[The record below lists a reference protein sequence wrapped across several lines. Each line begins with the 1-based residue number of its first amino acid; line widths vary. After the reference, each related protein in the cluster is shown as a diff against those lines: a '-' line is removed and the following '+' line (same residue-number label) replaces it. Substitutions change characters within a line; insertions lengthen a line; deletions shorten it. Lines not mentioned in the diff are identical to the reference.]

1 MHARPEMI
9 KILAAV
15 VSLSVVL
22 AGCGGSNGGGESD
35 TGNAGSNADAD
46 AGAKANDAAG
56 TGNAAGAGNEA
67 AAGDKNADA
76 AGGDAAAGSG
86 EKITLTLWGWSG
98 KFQTDFTKIVIGE
111 FEKEHPNIK
120 VKYMPD
126 QGGND
131 KLTTLIAGGT
141 PPDVAILDRFLAG
154 AWAAKGSLE
163 SLTPYLEM
171 DSEISGNDYYPAVWA
186 EGNYNNE
193 AYAMPFGT
201 DNRGLYYNKTLMKE
215 AGLDPNKPPTTI
227 DELDSMAEKIFKKST
242 SGGYEQVGFIP
253 WMGQS
258 YLYTQSWNFGGEWTK
273 DGELTPNDPQIVKTL
288 EWMTGYAKKYD
299 MAKINKFNDV
309 MGKTGINPF
318 WTGKVGFMVDG
329 NWILN
334 DLKSNAKVKPTFEW
348 SVAPMPSEEGY
359 PQTTWAGGWSFAMP
373 KGGKHP
379 QEAWE
384 LLKFITG
391 YKGTLL
397 WAKRADAGNDITAM
411 PKVNEE
417 IKIADNPQLK
427 VFLDMMPNAHFR
439 PVTPAGQKMWDET
452 FRVQDLALNGKGE
465 PKKLLDEVKK
475 NVDSELKKLQ
485 AK

>member
-1 MHARPEMI
+1 MGTLRVRPGMI
-9 KILAAV
+9 KFFVTALAL
-15 VSLSVVL
+15 SLVL
-22 AGCGGSNGGGESD
+22 TGCGGANGGGNSNTAD
-35 TGNAGSNADAD
+35 TDNAAKTNNAASTDNAAADTKDANAANND
-46 AGAKANDAAG
+46 AGKD
-56 TGNAAGAGNEA
+56 
-67 AAGDKNADA
+67 
-76 AGGDAAAGSG
+76 SG
-86 EKITLTLWGWSG
+86 EKVTLDFWSWSG
-98 KFQTDFTKIVIGE
+98 KFQTDFTKIVISE
-111 FEKEHPNIK
+111 FEKLHPNIK
-120 VKYMPD
+120 IKYIPD

-141 PPDVAILDRFLAG
+141 PPDVAILDRFMAG

-163 SLTPYLEM
+163 SLQPYLET
-171 DSEISGNDYYPAVWA
+171 DSEVGADDYYPAVWA

-193 AYAMPFGT
+193 LYAMPFGT
-201 DNRGLYYNKTLMKE
+201 DNRGIYYNKTLMKE
-215 AGLDPNKPPTTI
+215 AGLDPEKPPTTVS
-227 DELDSMAEKIFKKST
+227 ELDAMAEKIFKKTT

-273 DGELTPNDPQIVKTL
+273 GDELTPNDPQIVKAL
-288 EWMTGYAKKYD
+288 EWMAGYAKKYD

-348 SVAPMPSEEGY
+348 GVAPMPSEDGY

-373 KGGKHP
+373 KGAKHP
-379 QEAWE
+379 KEAWE
-384 LLKFITG
+384 FLKFIAG

-411 PKVNEE
+411 PQVNDE

-427 VFLDMMPNAHFR
+427 VFLDMMPQAHFR

-485 AK
+485 AAK

>member
-1 MHARPEMI
+1 MEKRNKGTQQLKTGMI
-9 KILAAV
+9 KFFVTALS
-15 VSLSVVL
+15 VSLVL
-22 AGCGGSNGGGESD
+22 TGCGGTNGESGTNSTD
-35 TGNAGSNADAD
+35 ANNTTNTEKANTDNAANKD
-46 AGAKANDAAG
+46 AGAVNSDAG
-56 TGNAAGAGNEA
+56 K
-67 AAGDKNADA
+67 D
-76 AGGDAAAGSG
+76 SG
-86 EKITLTLWGWSG
+86 EKVTLEFWGWQG
-98 KFQTDFTKIVIGE
+98 KFQQDFTKIVISE
-111 FEKEHPNIK
+111 FEKLHPNIK
-120 VKYMPD
+120 VKYIPD

-141 PPDVAILDRFLAG
+141 PPDVGILDRFMVG

-163 SLTPYLEM
+163 KLTPYLDT
-171 DSEISGNDYYPAVWA
+171 DSEVKADNYYPGPWA
-186 EGNYNNE
+186 EANYKNDL
-193 AYAMPFGT
+193 YALPFNT
-201 DNRGLYYNKTLMKE
+201 DNRVIYYNKTLMKE
-215 AGLDPNKPPTTI
+215 AGLDPEKPPTTI
-227 DELDSMAEKIFKKST
+227 SEMDAMAEKIFKKSS

-273 DGELTPNDPQIVKTL
+273 GEELTPNDPQIVKAL
-288 EWMTGYAKKYD
+288 EWMVGYAKKYD
-299 MAKINKFNDV
+299 MSKINKFNDV

-334 DLKSNAKVKPTFEW
+334 DLTSNAKVKPTFDW
-348 SVAPMPSEEGY
+348 GVAMMPSEDGY
-359 PQTTWAGGWSFAMP
+359 PQTTWAGGHSFVMP
-373 KGGKHP
+373 KGAKHP
-379 QEAWE
+379 KEAWE
-384 LLKFITG
+384 FLRFIG
-391 YKGTLL
+391 GHDGTLL

-417 IKIADNPQLK
+417 IKITENPKLK
-427 VFLDMMPNAHFR
+427 LFVEMMNSAHYR

-475 NVDSELKKLQ
+475 NVDNELKKLQ